1 MEDRKGQKRVTL
13 VLGCLE
19 GELSLREEEIA
30 AASWMSAEEALPLL
44 HKGYRTILDKAEEF
58 LSKQG

>member
-1 MEDRKGQKRVTL
+1 
-13 VLGCLE
+13 
-19 GELSLREEEIA
+19 
-30 AASWMSAEEALPLL
+30 MSAEEALPLL